1 MKVFT
6 LLTDTFTLL
15 KLFSTIYI
23 IKLLLVSA
31 KSEQSIIH
39 VIVIIINLAGGAN
52 YGSFRGGG
60 SRTLCVRLAHEGLVS
75 LREVI
80 VGRKAA
86 RVLLLGRSGSWS
98 SGGGGGDGSSRL
110 RGDLLGLLAL
120 LGLLLRV
127 RFLLSLELGLGGGG
141 LCLSFSLLGSDL
153 LLEGSGLDSGGSL
166 SLGLNRSGI
175 LLGDGL
181 GSSLL
186 GGGLLDNRLRSGSGC
201 LGLSNLL
208 LGIGSLSIGLLLGS
222 LSLPLGS
229 GSLLLGL
236 GLDLGDLL
244 A

>member
-23 IKLLLVSA
+23 IKLLLVAA

-39 VIVIIINLAGGAN
+39 VIVIIINLTGRAN
-52 YGSFRGGG
+52 YRSFCGG
-60 SRTLCVRLAHEGLVS
+60 RCVRLAHEGFVS
-75 LREVI
+75 LCEVI
-80 VGRKAA
+80 VGRKATL
-86 RVLLLGRSGSWS
+86 VLLLGRSGSWG

-127 RFLLSLELGLGGGG
+127 RFLLSLELGLGSGG

-153 LLEGSGLDSGGSL
+153 LLEGSSLDSGGSL
-166 SLGLNRSGI
+166 GLGLNRSGI

-186 GGGLLDNRLRSGSGC
+186 DRGLLDNRLGSRSGC

-208 LGIGSLSIGLLLGS
+208 LGIGSLSISLLLGGF
-222 LSLPLGS
+222 SLPLGS
-229 GSLLLGL
+229 GSLLIGL